1 MVELDAYRGK
11 RILVTGGTGCV
22 GSALVERLLANGFEV
37 RALVRKTSDLHHLKT
52 TGAQI
57 VFGDVTDYAGL
68 REAAEGVDIVF
79 HAAAK
84 VTPGWGTWEEF
95 EKTQVRGTENL
106 LKAAV
111 EGGASRFLQVS
122 SYTVYGDACF
132 KGDIPADES
141 TECAVCLTPKTYY
154 DYAKLLAERAC
165 WEYHRQG
172 KIKVSMIRIGSAYG
186 PRDRLISDRI
196 YRYAASPIIL
206 WPGRG
211 NPRYAI
217 VNSYDIAEL
226 SIMAATSDK
235 GIGEVYNV
243 ASPEPTRLKQF
254 AEAMVRARGGRRV
267 WGSIPFSVAYV
278 WCYMMELIS
287 TLGRA
292 KQMPFLNRYFI
303 LQLNMECN
311 LDGSKAKRE
320 LGWVPRM
327 SLDDGTKQ
335 YVEWRRAEEEAE
347 KKKKGRHPASAS

>member
-1 MVELDAYRGK
+1 MKA
-11 RILVTGGTGCV
+11 LVTGGTGCV

-57 VFGDVTDYAGL
+57 VFGDVTDYESLKVAVD
-68 REAAEGVDIVF
+68 GVDIVF

-95 EKTQVRGTENL
+95 EKTTVKGTENL

-111 EGGASRFLQVS
+111 AGGATRFLQVS
-122 SYTVYGDACF
+122 SYTVYGEACL

-165 WEYHRQG
+165 WEYHKLG
-172 KIKVSMIRIGSAYG
+172 KIKVSMIRIGSVYG

-217 VNSYDIAEL
+217 VNSYDVADLAIL
-226 SIMAATSDK
+226 AATSER

-243 ASPEPTRLKQF
+243 ACAEPTRLKQF
-254 AEAMVRARGGRRV
+254 AQAMVRARGGRRI
-267 WGSIPFSVAYV
+267 WGTIPFHVAYV
-278 WCYMMELIS
+278 WCYLMELVS
-287 TLGRA
+287 TLRRA
-292 KQMPFLNRYFI
+292 KTMPFLNRYFI

-311 LDGSKAKRE
+311 LDASKAKRE
-320 LGWVPRM
+320 LGWVPKV
-327 SLDDGTKQ
+327 SLEEGTRQ
-335 YVEWRRAEEEAE
+335 YVAWRHAEEEAE
-347 KKKKGRHPASAS
+347 KAKKARHPAKA

>member
-1 MVELDAYRGK
+1 MKA
-11 RILVTGGTGCV
+11 LVTGGTGCV

-57 VFGDVTDYAGL
+57 VFGDVTDYEGL
-68 REAAEGVDIVF
+68 RAAADGVDIVF

-95 EKTQVRGTENL
+95 EKTTVRGTENL

-122 SYTVYGDACF
+122 SYTVYGDACL

-327 SLDDGTKQ
+327 SLDEGTKQ

-347 KKKKGRHPASAS
+347 KKKKKKRGGHPASAS

>member
-1 MVELDAYRGK
+1 MCWECPRGS
-11 RILVTGGTGCV
+11 VF
-22 GSALVERLLANGFEV
+22 LANGFEV

-57 VFGDVTDYAGL
+57 VFADVTDYEGL
-68 REAAEGVDIVF
+68 HAAADGVDIVF

-95 EKTQVRGTENL
+95 EKTTVRGTENL

-111 EGGASRFLQVS
+111 EGEPAVFCRLAPTQSTATPASKATFRPTS
-122 SYTVYGDACF
+122 
-132 KGDIPADES
+132 S

-235 GIGEVYNV
+235 SIGEVYNV

-267 WGSIPFSVAYV
+267 GEVSPSLVAYV
-278 WCYMMELIS
+278 WCYTMELVS
-287 TLGRA
+287 TLRRA

-303 LQLNMECN
+303 LQLNMECH

-327 SLDDGTKQ
+327 SLDEGTKQ

-347 KKKKGRHPASAS
+347 KKRKGKHPANT

>member
-1 MVELDAYRGK
+1 MKA
-11 RILVTGGTGCV
+11 LVTGGTGCV
-22 GSALVERLLANGFEV
+22 GSALVERLLEKGFEV
-37 RALVRKTSDLHHLKT
+37 RALVRKTSDIHHLKT
-52 TGAQI
+52 TGAEL
-57 VFGDVTDYAGL
+57 VFGDVTDYESL
-68 REAAEGVDIVF
+68 RSAVRGVDIVF

-95 EKTQVRGTENL
+95 EKATVQGTENL
-106 LKAAV
+106 LKASAEAGV
-111 EGGASRFLQVS
+111 KRFLQVS
-122 SYTVYGDACF
+122 SYTVYGEACL

-172 KIKVSMIRIGSAYG
+172 RIKVSMIRIGSAYG

-217 VNSYDIAEL
+217 VNSYDIADL
-226 SIMAATSDK
+226 AILAVTSDK
-235 GIGEVYNV
+235 AIGEVYNV

-254 AEAMVRARGGRRV
+254 AQAMVRARGGRRV
-267 WGSIPFSVAYV
+267 WGSIPFSLAYV
-278 WCYMMELIS
+278 WCYMMELIA

-320 LGWVPRM
+320 LGWEPKM
-327 SLDDGTKQ
+327 SLDEGTKH
-335 YVEWRRAEEEAE
+335 YVEWRRSEEEAA
-347 KKKKGRHPASAS
+347 KKKGK